1 MEPEPK
7 GEPTT
12 PDPSESP
19 TPEPDATGK
28 PDAVKRFIAMLID
41 GIISAVL
48 SFAVGI
54 ISSIL
59 GGIVAA
65 VYWVVRDGLD
75 VDFMKHRSLGKKVMK
90 LNVVRLD
97 GKPMDLETSVKR
109 NWMFGFG
116 AISSILIYIPILGWI
131 LILVGSL
138 IALCIGLYECYK
150 VLTDKEGRRW
160 GDELAGTKVID
171 SAN

>member
-12 PDPSESP
+12 PDPPESP
-19 TPEPDATGK
+19 TPEPDPTGK
-28 PDAVKRFIAMLID
+28 PDAVKCFLAMLID
-41 GIISAVL
+41 GIVSAVL

-65 VYWVVRDGLD
+65 AYWVVRDGLD

-116 AISSILIYIPILGWI
+116 AISSILIYIPVLGWI

-138 IALCIGLYECYK
+138 LALCIGLYECYK

-160 GDELAGTKVID
+160 GDELAGTKVIE

>member
-19 TPEPDATGK
+19 TLEPDATGK
-28 PDAVKRFIAMLID
+28 PDAVKRFLAMLID

-65 VYWVVRDGLD
+65 AYWVVRDGLD
-75 VDFMKHRSLGKKVMK
+75 IDFMKHRSLGKKVMK

-131 LILVGSL
+131 LILVGGL
-138 IALCIGLYECYK
+138 IAACIGLYECYK

-160 GDELAGTKVID
+160 GDELAGTRVVE

>member
-12 PDPSESP
+12 PDPSES
-19 TPEPDATGK
+19 TPSEPDATGK
-28 PDAVKRFIAMLID
+28 PDAVKRFLAMLID

-65 VYWVVRDGLD
+65 AYWVVRDGLD
-75 VDFMKHRSLGKKVMK
+75 IDFMKHRSLGKKVMK

-116 AISSILIYIPILGWI
+116 AISSILIYIPVLGWI
-131 LILVGSL
+131 LIIVGSL
-138 IALCIGLYECYK
+138 LALCIGLYECYK

-160 GDELAGTKVID
+160 GDELAGTKVIE
-171 SAN
+171 SAS

>member
-1 MEPEPK
+1 MIHQCM
-7 GEPTT
+7 T
-12 PDPSESP
+12 
-19 TPEPDATGK
+19 A
-28 PDAVKRFIAMLID
+28 
-41 GIISAVL
+41 AVL
-48 SFAVGI
+48 GAVVGI

-59 GGIVAA
+59 GGIVGAA
-65 VYWVVRDGLD
+65 YYVIRDGLD

-116 AISSILIYIPILGWI
+116 AISSILIYIPVLGWI
-131 LILVGSL
+131 LIIVGSL
-138 IALCIGLYECYK
+138 LALCIGLYECYK

-160 GDELAGTKVID
+160 GDELAGTKVINSD
-171 SAN
+171 D